1 MEDLIPKNYLTLA
14 ASNNKSKE
22 HLFRVLLEKV
32 SLVFFSSNCHLDR
45 TKNLTFQK
53 KLPDAGWDD
62 ATIETFID
70 HLANL
75 DSNNFLNR
83 CGVGEREAR
92 IFCSLVKRRHY
103 NLAHGVGRSGDLSE
117 AQPKA
122 AGSSAMAQLTNCL
135 LLDLIKEMGVRS
147 AEKAL
152 LVPMATGMTLVLCL
166 LALKKQRRNADI
178 VLWSRIDQKACFKA
192 IKTAGLEPIIID
204 TVWKDG
210 QLVTDTE
217 KFRTT
222 TEQLGHDNILCIY
235 STTSCFAPRNC
246 DDIVGMAQL
255 AAEHDIPHLIN
266 NAYGLQSTFYSHQIE
281 TAIKEG
287 RVDLVVQSTDKNLG
301 VPVGG
306 AIVSGPRAE
315 MIDCVSKTYAGR
327 ASSSQTL
334 DVLMTLLSLGKQGY
348 VNGLVRDRKDN
359 FNYLKEALT
368 TFTEQH
374 KTGAVRLESKNNKI
388 SIALSLTSLSSD
400 RATMLGS
407 MLFTRGIS
415 GCRVVSGAEV
425 KTIDGYTFPQWG
437 AHTDAP
443 LEHPYLTAAASLGIT
458 RPEIDRFVAKL
469 GKVLHELNA
478 KSE

>member
-1 MEDLIPKNYLTLA
+1 
-14 ASNNKSKE
+14 
-22 HLFRVLLEKV
+22 
-32 SLVFFSSNCHLDR
+32 
-45 TKNLTFQK
+45 
-53 KLPDAGWDD
+53 
-62 ATIETFID
+62 
-70 HLANL
+70 L
-75 DSNNFLNR
+75 DSNNFLHR

-92 IFCSLVKRRHY
+92 IFCGLVKRRHY
-103 NLAHGVGRSGDLSE
+103 NLAHGIGRSGDLSE

-135 LLDLIKEMGVRS
+135 LLDLIQEMGVRS
-147 AEKAL
+147 ARKAL

-166 LALKKQRRNADI
+166 LALKKQRPNAEV

-192 IKTAGLEPIIID
+192 IKTADLEPIIID
-204 TVWKDG
+204 TVWRDG

-222 TEQLGHDNILCIY
+222 IEQLGPENIVCIY

-246 DDIVGMAQL
+246 DDIAGLAQL
-255 AAEHDIPHLIN
+255 AAEFDIPHLIN

-281 TAIKEG
+281 TAIKVG
-287 RVDLVVQSTDKNLG
+287 RVDLIVQSTDKNLG

-306 AIVSGPRAE
+306 AIVSGPSE
-315 MIDCVSKTYAGR
+315 ELVDSVSKTYAGR

-348 VNGLVRDRKDN
+348 VTGLARERKEN
-359 FNYLKEALT
+359 FGFLKATLLA
-368 TFTEQH
+368 FAEQQ
-374 KTGAVRLESKNNKI
+374 KIDTVQVLESKNNKI
-388 SIALSLTSLSSD
+388 SIALALTSLSSD

-415 GCRVVSGAEV
+415 GCRVVSGAEA
-425 KTIDGYTFPQWG
+425 KTIDGYGFKQWG

-443 LEHPYLTAAASLGIT
+443 LDHPYLTAAASLGIT
-458 RPEIDRFVAKL
+458 RPEIDRFIAKL
-469 GKVLHELNA
+469 AKVLHELQA
-478 KSE
+478 KSN